1 GRFILFN
8 AASGIKQGLARW
20 VSGGRLYY
28 PSIRKC
34 AGVSGKTEGSNLVFS
49 DCDEKSHLQQWEC
62 SNHTLLNLKGQTLYL
77 HINDNNDLV
86 LSRDMGPRSHWIVF
100 GTTDGPCSRTH
111 RGGQRGR
118 GAGGQRGRGAEGQ
131 GGRGAEGQRGRGAEG
146 QGGRGAEGQRG
157 RGAEGQGGRGAEG
170 QRGRGAEGQRGRGA
184 EGQGGRGAG
193 RQRGRGAEGQRGR
206 GAGRQRG
213 RGAER
218 QGGRGAEGQRGR
230 EAGGQRGRGA
240 EGQGGR
246 EAEGQRGR
254 GAGRQGGRGAERQ
267 GGRGA
272 GGQGGREAG
281 GQGGREAERQGGKL
295 FTIEGNAFG
304 HPCQFPFLYKDQWY
318 GDCTLMD
325 SSVGGLWCLFGR
337 EHVPLWTGLN
347 ALEQDS
353 HPLPDPGQICGLVN
367 LAQQSYWQSSLCSKS
382 LGYVCQKDPPTAPVR
397 LSERNP
403 PRPLFSQVRLSE
415 KTHLEPLFSQ
425 VRLSEK
431 THLEPLFSQKRPH
444 LEPLFSQVRLS
455 EKTHLEPLFSQ
466 VRLSERP
473 TYSPCSARYV
483 CQKDP
488 PRAPVQPG
496 TSVRKTHLQPLFS
509 QVRLSERPTYSPC
522 SARYV
527 CQKDPPRAPVQPGT
541 SVRKTHLEPLFSQVR
556 LSERPHL
563 QPPVQPGT
571 SVRKTHLQPLFSQVR
586 LSERPTY
593 SPCSARYVCQK
604 DPPRAPVQPGT
615 SVRKT
620 HLEPLFSQVRLSERP
635 TYSPCSARYVCQKDP
650 PRAPVQPGTS
660 VRKTHLEPLF
670 SQVCLSERPTYSP
683 CSARYVCQK
692 DPPRAPVQPGTSVR
706 KTHLEPLFSQV
717 RLSERPTYSPCSARY
732 VCQKDPPRAPVQ
744 PGTSVRKTHLQ
755 PLFSQVRLSERPH
768 LEPLFSQVRLS
779 ERPTYSPC
787 SARYVCQKDPPRAP
801 VQPGTSVR
809 KTHLEPL
816 FSQVRLSERPTYSP
830 CSARYVCQKD
840 PPRAPVQPGTSVRK
854 TPPTAPVQPEEAGS
868 CSGPWIPYAARCYRL
883 QRTKKTWTEAQT
895 ECRKDGGDLASIH
908 NIEQHSF
915 VMSQLGY
922 AAADELW
929 IGMNDVKT
937 PLLFEWSDQSPVTYT
952 RWEEAMLRE
961 GNCVLHWTRH
971 GSYCYFVGPET
982 KTFDEAKET
991 CKRSQSYLADVSS
1004 RVDNAFLI
1012 SLVGSRAEQHF
1023 WIGLSN
1029 QNHIDV
1035 FTWTNSNRV
1044 RYTHWNA
1051 QMPGSRQGCV
1061 AMTTGTLAGLWDV
1074 LSCTNQEKYICK
1086 HLAEGAGPTPEPITP
1101 VPPRCHEDWYPVGTR
1116 NYCFKFFTQPHADE
1130 KTWFEARDYCRVIG
1144 GDLLSIHS
1152 STDLQ
1157 SMNHLSFQHWME
1169 GEPNNYNGV
1178 ESCAEM
1184 RNSFW
1189 DEEGSWNDVNC
1200 EGYNDWL
1207 CEIPKGVTP
1216 LPPPNNTVPEYNVT
1230 EDGWLEYGGSQYYF
1244 NTEMLAMED
1253 ARYYCQQRHGDL
1265 VVIDGQNENTFLWK
1279 KINKERLGTHYI
1291 GLTVDLDRSF
1301 GWMDGSPAVYQ
1312 RWDNNQPDFKNN
1324 DENCVAMYAS
1334 MGFWHDYNCGTQMR
1348 SICERIGSPPANS
1361 TVAPTA
1367 PPTGGCPPEWT
1378 LYQSKCYKLI
1388 GHRVPSTWLEAR
1400 SFCQSMGANLASIAN
1415 RREQVFLTTQMTSVA
1430 TDLWIG
1436 LSNLNRDRFVWTDG
1450 QAVKYLNWDPNK
1462 VCMYAHI
1469 YLINEA
1475 RGGGGG
1481 GGVLYGQYTT
1491 AGHSGI
1497 PIPAP
1502 TALPRGWVKLANDS
1516 YMVLPRNQTWPE
1528 ARKQCEAEEG
1538 QLAST
1543 LDELSVAYLEL
1554 QALKLQ
1560 SPLWIGLNR
1569 NEWAQGE
1576 PSRERPCVYLDVEGT
1591 WKTALCNHTYPSVC
1605 KQSSAVPPT
1614 ASSQYPGE
1622 CIQEEEQIGVWNSP
1636 WSWLPFRG
1644 HCYSFVNDDIE
1655 WAYASTSCIH
1665 KGASLVSIEDPEEL
1679 RFIKSNI
1686 ELLKDSYSSF
1696 WIGLYKTHLVLDY
1709 INWAEGQPYDSTQNN
1724 YGEMLSSDG
1733 SWSTAPRWHDKPYI
1747 CKKPKVLLETLPT
1760 HVSLKG
1766 GQRRM
1771 YSGLAVVVVLASL
1784 CLMGLTALMLYK
1796 KTGRPLPSFTK
1807 PLVFSAG
1814 WRAFDNPL
1822 YTEPVTEVDVVNPST
1837 VDTSQLVK
1845 HMEEQAQPMITL

>member
-1 GRFILFN
+1 MTAIMITVAVLLLFIQTTLEAPETDGPFILFN

-34 AGVSGKTEGSNLVFS
+34 AGVSGKKEGSTLVFS
-49 DCDEKSHLQQWEC
+49 DCDENSHLQQWEC

-77 HINDNNDLV
+77 HINDNNDRV
-86 LSRDMGPRSHWIVF
+86 LSRDMGPRSRWIVF

-111 RGGQRGR
+111 R
-118 GAGGQRGRGAEGQ
+118 E
-131 GGRGAEGQRGRGAEG
+131 
-146 QGGRGAEGQRG
+146 
-157 RGAEGQGGRGAEG
+157 
-170 QRGRGAEGQRGRGA
+170 
-184 EGQGGRGAG
+184 
-193 RQRGRGAEGQRGR
+193 
-206 GAGRQRG
+206 
-213 RGAER
+213 
-218 QGGRGAEGQRGR
+218 
-230 EAGGQRGRGA
+230 
-240 EGQGGR
+240 
-246 EAEGQRGR
+246 
-254 GAGRQGGRGAERQ
+254 
-267 GGRGA
+267 
-272 GGQGGREAG
+272 
-281 GQGGREAERQGGKL
+281 L

-325 SSVGGLWCLFGR
+325 SSVGRLWCATETNYQDNELWGYCPSKSMEHWHKNPVTGAFYQVNLRSALTWHQARTSCQQQGADLASITAPHEQSYLSGLVGR

-353 HPLPDPGQICGLVN
+353 GWQWSSGKPLRYFRWDSGHPLPDPGQICGLVN
-367 LAQQSYWQSSLCSKS
+367 PAQQSYWQSSLCSKS
-382 LGYVCQKDPPTAPVR
+382 LGYVCQKD
-397 LSERNP
+397 
-403 PRPLFSQVRLSE
+403 
-415 KTHLEPLFSQ
+415 
-425 VRLSEK
+425 
-431 THLEPLFSQKRPH
+431 
-444 LEPLFSQVRLS
+444 
-455 EKTHLEPLFSQ
+455 
-466 VRLSERP
+466 
-473 TYSPCSARYV
+473 
-483 CQKDP
+483 
-488 PRAPVQPG
+488 
-496 TSVRKTHLQPLFS
+496 
-509 QVRLSERPTYSPC
+509 
-522 SARYV
+522 
-527 CQKDPPRAPVQPGT
+527 
-541 SVRKTHLEPLFSQVR
+541 
-556 LSERPHL
+556 
-563 QPPVQPGT
+563 
-571 SVRKTHLQPLFSQVR
+571 
-586 LSERPTY
+586 
-593 SPCSARYVCQK
+593 
-604 DPPRAPVQPGT
+604 
-615 SVRKT
+615 
-620 HLEPLFSQVRLSERP
+620 
-635 TYSPCSARYVCQKDP
+635 
-650 PRAPVQPGTS
+650 
-660 VRKTHLEPLF
+660 
-670 SQVCLSERPTYSP
+670 
-683 CSARYVCQK
+683 
-692 DPPRAPVQPGTSVR
+692 
-706 KTHLEPLFSQV
+706 
-717 RLSERPTYSPCSARY
+717 
-732 VCQKDPPRAPVQ
+732 
-744 PGTSVRKTHLQ
+744 
-755 PLFSQVRLSERPH
+755 
-768 LEPLFSQVRLS
+768 
-779 ERPTYSPC
+779 
-787 SARYVCQKDPPRAP
+787 
-801 VQPGTSVR
+801 
-809 KTHLEPL
+809 
-816 FSQVRLSERPTYSP
+816 
-830 CSARYVCQKD
+830 
-840 PPRAPVQPGTSVRK
+840 
-854 TPPTAPVQPEEAGS
+854 PPTAPVQPEEAGS

-883 QRTKKTWTEAQT
+883 QRTKKTWTEAQM

-961 GNCVLHWTRH
+961 GNCVLVRGEQGRWATQGTRCTNPGCKLHWTRH

-1157 SMNHLSFQHWME
+1157 SMNHVHDGIAWIGLSAQDPNAGYTWTDGSPLSFQHWME

-1265 VVIDGQNENTFLWK
+1265 VVINGQNENTFLWK

-1436 LSNLNRDRFVWTDG
+1436 LSNLNRDRSNKCFVMASSSSILGKWQHRSCNDAHG
-1450 QAVKYLNWDPNK
+1450 FICQRK
-1462 VCMYAHI
+1462 VGRGLPPQPSI
-1469 YLINEA
+1469 YPLDCGSICS
-1475 RGGGGG
+1475 
-1481 GGVLYGQYTT
+1481 TT
-1491 AGHSGI
+1491 
-1497 PIPAP
+1497 
-1502 TALPRGWVKLANDS
+1502 LPHPRLRIR
-1516 YMVLPRNQTWPE
+1516 PRNQTSQHPE

-1569 NEWAQGE
+1569 NE
-1576 PSRERPCVYLDVEGT
+1576 VE
-1591 WKTALCNHTYPSVC
+1591 Y
-1605 KQSSAVPPT
+1605 
-1614 ASSQYPGE
+1614 
-1622 CIQEEEQIGVWNSP
+1622 
-1636 WSWLPFRG
+1636 
-1644 HCYSFVNDDIE
+1644 
-1655 WAYASTSCIH
+1655 
-1665 KGASLVSIEDPEEL
+1665 
-1679 RFIKSNI
+1679 
-1686 ELLKDSYSSF
+1686 
-1696 WIGLYKTHLVLDY
+1696 
-1709 INWAEGQPYDSTQNN
+1709 
-1724 YGEMLSSDG
+1724 
-1733 SWSTAPRWHDKPYI
+1733 
-1747 CKKPKVLLETLPT
+1747 
-1760 HVSLKG
+1760 
-1766 GQRRM
+1766 
-1771 YSGLAVVVVLASL
+1771 
-1784 CLMGLTALMLYK
+1784 
-1796 KTGRPLPSFTK
+1796 
-1807 PLVFSAG
+1807 
-1814 WRAFDNPL
+1814 
-1822 YTEPVTEVDVVNPST
+1822 
-1837 VDTSQLVK
+1837 
-1845 HMEEQAQPMITL
+1845 

>member
-1 GRFILFN
+1 MTAIMITVAVLLLFIQTTLEAPETDGRFILFN

-34 AGVSGKTEGSNLVFS
+34 AGVSGKTEGSTLVFS

-111 RGGQRGR
+111 R
-118 GAGGQRGRGAEGQ
+118 E
-131 GGRGAEGQRGRGAEG
+131 
-146 QGGRGAEGQRG
+146 
-157 RGAEGQGGRGAEG
+157 
-170 QRGRGAEGQRGRGA
+170 
-184 EGQGGRGAG
+184 
-193 RQRGRGAEGQRGR
+193 
-206 GAGRQRG
+206 
-213 RGAER
+213 
-218 QGGRGAEGQRGR
+218 
-230 EAGGQRGRGA
+230 
-240 EGQGGR
+240 
-246 EAEGQRGR
+246 
-254 GAGRQGGRGAERQ
+254 
-267 GGRGA
+267 
-272 GGQGGREAG
+272 
-281 GQGGREAERQGGKL
+281 L

-325 SSVGGLWCLFGR
+325 SSVGRLWCATETNYQDNELWGYCPSKSMEHWHKNPVTGAFYQVNLRSALTWHQARTSCQQQGADLASITAPHEQSYLSGLFGR

-353 HPLPDPGQICGLVN
+353 GWQWSSGKPLRYFRWDSGHPLPDPGQICGLVN
-367 LAQQSYWQSSLCSKS
+367 PAQQSYWQSSLCSKS
-382 LGYVCQKDPPTAPVR
+382 LGYVCQKD
-397 LSERNP
+397 
-403 PRPLFSQVRLSE
+403 
-415 KTHLEPLFSQ
+415 
-425 VRLSEK
+425 
-431 THLEPLFSQKRPH
+431 
-444 LEPLFSQVRLS
+444 
-455 EKTHLEPLFSQ
+455 
-466 VRLSERP
+466 
-473 TYSPCSARYV
+473 
-483 CQKDP
+483 
-488 PRAPVQPG
+488 
-496 TSVRKTHLQPLFS
+496 
-509 QVRLSERPTYSPC
+509 
-522 SARYV
+522 
-527 CQKDPPRAPVQPGT
+527 
-541 SVRKTHLEPLFSQVR
+541 
-556 LSERPHL
+556 
-563 QPPVQPGT
+563 
-571 SVRKTHLQPLFSQVR
+571 
-586 LSERPTY
+586 
-593 SPCSARYVCQK
+593 
-604 DPPRAPVQPGT
+604 
-615 SVRKT
+615 
-620 HLEPLFSQVRLSERP
+620 
-635 TYSPCSARYVCQKDP
+635 
-650 PRAPVQPGTS
+650 
-660 VRKTHLEPLF
+660 
-670 SQVCLSERPTYSP
+670 
-683 CSARYVCQK
+683 
-692 DPPRAPVQPGTSVR
+692 
-706 KTHLEPLFSQV
+706 
-717 RLSERPTYSPCSARY
+717 
-732 VCQKDPPRAPVQ
+732 
-744 PGTSVRKTHLQ
+744 
-755 PLFSQVRLSERPH
+755 
-768 LEPLFSQVRLS
+768 
-779 ERPTYSPC
+779 
-787 SARYVCQKDPPRAP
+787 
-801 VQPGTSVR
+801 
-809 KTHLEPL
+809 
-816 FSQVRLSERPTYSP
+816 
-830 CSARYVCQKD
+830 
-840 PPRAPVQPGTSVRK
+840 
-854 TPPTAPVQPEEAGS
+854 PPTAPVQPEEAGS

-883 QRTKKTWTEAQT
+883 QRTKKTWTEAQM

-908 NIEQHSF
+908 NIEQLSF

-961 GNCVLHWTRH
+961 GNCVLVRGEQGRWATQVCENQHGFICMKKSSSQPSGDQVNTNPGCKLHWTRH

-1157 SMNHLSFQHWME
+1157 SMNHVHDGIAWIGLSAQDPNAGYTWTDGSPLSFQHWME

-1265 VVIDGQNENTFLWK
+1265 VVINGQNENTFLWK
-1279 KINKERLGTHYI
+1279 KIHKERLGNHYI

-1301 GWMDGSPAVYQ
+1301 GWMDGSPVVYQ

-1462 VCMYAHI
+1462 NLPPTLRQRWHQLSRNFLEIFVFPSNKCFVMASSSSILGKWQHRSCNDAHGFI
-1469 YLINEA
+1469 CQ
-1475 RGGGGG
+1475 RK
-1481 GGVLYGQYTT
+1481 VD
-1491 AGHSGI
+1491 SGI

-1569 NEWAQGE
+1569 NETQGYFRWMDGWPLSLAKWAQDE
-1576 PSRERPCVYLDVEGT
+1576 PSRDRPCVYLDVEGT

-1622 CIQEEEQIGVWNSP
+1622 CIQEEEEIGVWNSP

-1655 WAYASTSCIH
+1655 WAYASTSCIR

-1679 RFIKSNI
+1679 YFIKSNM

-1696 WIGLYKTHLVLDY
+1696 WIGLYKTHLGKWQWVDQTVLDY

-1733 SWSTAPRWHDKPYI
+1733 SWSTAPRWDDKPYI

-1760 HVSLKG
+1760 DVSLKG
-1766 GQRRM
+1766 GQRRV